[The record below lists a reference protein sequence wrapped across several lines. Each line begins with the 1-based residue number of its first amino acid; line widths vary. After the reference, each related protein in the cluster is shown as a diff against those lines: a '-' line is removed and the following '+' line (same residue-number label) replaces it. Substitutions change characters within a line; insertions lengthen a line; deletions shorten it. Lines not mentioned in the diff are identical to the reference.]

1 MSLLTSRTEP
11 EAPSWV
17 PLLAACVGTFLLLIY
32 TSIVTVAL
40 PAIGAEL
47 GAGYGQL
54 QWIVDVFTVA
64 LAGLLLG
71 FGSLSDLLG
80 RKRVYLAGLVLFSLA
95 TLACGLSGTP
105 GELIA
110 ARVAQGVAGAAMFA
124 TILPLVGLTYEGRD
138 RARAFAVWGT
148 VAGVASAVGTFSG
161 GVLAQLLGWQWI
173 FFVSLPLCL
182 VSIILAAT
190 SLPEA
195 PRARDRRIDYPGITT
210 FSLAATGLTYS
221 VITGGD
227 RGWTSAGA
235 LTGYL
240 VTAVAIAAFA
250 VTERRSST
258 PMVPPGLFATR
269 RFLGVLL
276 VAFSYYF
283 AGFGALPVISLWLQ
297 NATGLSSAA
306 TSVVLALQVV
316 VFVVVS
322 ALISGRLH
330 TRSPARVL
338 GGATVL
344 LGLGCLTA
352 VAVLLSPT
360 WLALLPA
367 LTLTGIGAGIV
378 SPVFPAVAIA
388 SVPPEYGGTAGAA
401 ANSSRQLGLA
411 LGIAVSGAVYATRG
425 EGIAGATHGVL
436 LALSLCGAIAVA
448 SGLASGWL
456 LRDNTNRSTRDD
468 ANGSTRPTANGST
481 GGSA

>member
-1 MSLLTSRTEP
+1 MSHSTSRAEP
-11 EAPSWV
+11 SVAAPSWV
-17 PLLAACVGTFLLLIY
+17 PLIAACVGTFLLLVY

-40 PAIGAEL
+40 PGIGTEL

-80 RKRVYLAGLVLFSLA
+80 RKRVYLAGLILFSLA
-95 TLACGLSGTP
+95 TLVCGLAGTP

-110 ARVAQGVAGAAMFA
+110 ARLVQGVAGAAMFA

-161 GVLAQLLGWQWI
+161 GVLAQLLGWRWI
-173 FFVSLPLCL
+173 FFVSLPLC
-182 VSIILAAT
+182 VVAIIMAAT
-190 SLPEA
+190 SLKES
-195 PRARDRRIDYPGITT
+195 PRARGRGVDCPGIVT
-210 FSLAATGLTYS
+210 FSLAATGLAYS
-221 VITGGD
+221 IITGGD
-227 RGWTSAGA
+227 RGWLSAGA
-235 LTGYL
+235 VIGYL
-240 VTAVAIAAFA
+240 VTVVAIAAFA
-250 VTERRSST
+250 VVERRSGA
-258 PMVPPGLFATR
+258 PMVPTSLFATR
-269 RFLGVLL
+269 RFVGVLL

-297 NATGLSSAA
+297 NATGLSPAA
-306 TSVVLALQVV
+306 TSAVLALQVV

-330 TRSPARVL
+330 TRSPGRVL
-338 GGATVL
+338 GGATAL

-360 WLALLPA
+360 WIALLPA
-367 LTLTGIGAGIV
+367 LILTGIGAGIV

-388 SVPPEYGGTAGAA
+388 SVPAEYGGTAGAA

-411 LGIAVSGAVYATRG
+411 LGIAVSGAVYATRE
-425 EGIAGATHGVL
+425 EGSKGATHGLVLVL
-436 LALSLCGAIAVA
+436 LLCGVIAAV
-448 SGLASGWL
+448 SGLVGGWL
-456 LRDNTNRSTRDD
+456 LRDNTNRRSD
-468 ANGSTRPTANGST
+468 G
-481 GGSA
+481 

>member
-1 MSLLTSRTEP
+1 MSLSPSRAVA
-11 EAPSWV
+11 APSWI
-17 PLLAACVGTFLLLIY
+17 PLVAACVGTFLLLVY

-80 RKRVYLAGLVLFSLA
+80 RKRVYLAGLVVFSLA
-95 TLACGLSGTP
+95 TLVCGLAGTP

-110 ARVAQGVAGAAMFA
+110 ARLVQGVAGAAMFA

-161 GVLAQLLGWQWI
+161 GVLAQLLGWRWI
-173 FFVSLPLCL
+173 FFVSLPICA
-182 VSIILAAT
+182 VAIVMAVT
-190 SLPEA
+190 SLKES
-195 PRARDRRIDYPGITT
+195 PRLRDRRVDYPGIVT
-210 FSLAATGLTYS
+210 FSLAATGLAYS

-227 RGWTSAGA
+227 RGWSSAGA
-235 LTGYL
+235 IAGYL
-240 VTAVAIAAFA
+240 VTVVAIAAFVVA
-250 VTERRSST
+250 ERRSSA
-258 PMVPPGLFATR
+258 PMVPTGLFATR

-297 NATGLSSAA
+297 QTTGLSSAA
-306 TSVVLALQVV
+306 TSAVLALQVV

-330 TRSPARVL
+330 DGSPSRVL

-344 LGLGCLTA
+344 IGLGCLTA

-360 WLALLPA
+360 WTALLPA
-367 LTLTGIGAGIV
+367 LVLTGIGAGIV

-388 SVPPEYGGTAGAA
+388 SVPAEYGGTAGAA

-411 LGIAVSGAVYATRG
+411 LGIAVTGAVYATRG
-425 EGIAGATHGVL
+425 EGSAGATQGVL
-436 LALSLCGAIAVA
+436 LVLLLCGVVAVG
-448 SGLASGWL
+448 SGLVGGWL
-456 LRDNTNRSTRDD
+456 LRDNTTRVNR
-468 ANGSTRPTANGST
+468 G
-481 GGSA
+481 